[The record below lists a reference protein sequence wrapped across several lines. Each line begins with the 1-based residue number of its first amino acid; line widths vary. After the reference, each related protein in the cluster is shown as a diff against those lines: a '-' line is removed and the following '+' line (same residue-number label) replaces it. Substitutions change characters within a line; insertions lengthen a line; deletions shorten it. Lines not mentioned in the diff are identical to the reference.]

1 MVGNVSWI
9 TKFNIRCFQSKF
21 FTVFQAMNHILNK
34 SGFHL
39 LLSKIRTKLVV
50 PINSI
55 IEIKK
60 MIYLK
65 RTLLASERVTGP
77 LNNVRYF
84 TLFDKFDI
92 FIMIFGDLFI
102 SDFWGASFWDLW
114 SCQVRQLERE
124 GTKLIHVLK
133 VLILGFEGQWRSQSK
148 LSKSYSW

>member
-1 MVGNVSWI
+1 MVLSNMSMECLLEVTFKLNFFQILMLGLLAHQKIVLIQLYQNWESKFNWTSIAEKMVGNVSWI

-21 FTVFQAMNHILNK
+21 FTVFQAMNHILNN

-77 LNNVRYF
+77 LNNVR
-84 TLFDKFDI
+84 
-92 FIMIFGDLFI
+92 
-102 SDFWGASFWDLW
+102 
-114 SCQVRQLERE
+114 
-124 GTKLIHVLK
+124 
-133 VLILGFEGQWRSQSK
+133 
-148 LSKSYSW
+148 